1 MNTLQLI
8 SQLLPVAA
16 SFAPGGSQAQI
27 FAALAGNLLAYIQQ
41 QSGMTTEQILDRAG
55 ATLDQNEIDLLSDLA
70 SLEGTP
76 PAGGGGGG
84 GQ

>member
-1 MNTLQLI
+1 MDTLQLI

-16 SFAPGGSQAQI
+16 SFAPGGGKTQI
-27 FAALAGNLLAYIQQ
+27 FTTMAANLLAYIQQ
-41 QSGMTTEQILDRAG
+41 QSGLTTKQILDRAG

-70 SLEGTP
+70 SLEGT
-76 PAGGGGGG
+76 GGG